1 MSLRALLAVPVS
13 LSLLACGVKSDL
25 MQPGGAQ
32 PDKRQTDPSK
42 PPQPLGQ

>member
-1 MSLRALLAVPVS
+1 MTLRAILAALLS
-13 LSLLACGVKSDL
+13 LCLLACGVKSDL
-25 MQPGGAQ
+25 MRPDGAE

>member
-1 MSLRALLAVPVS
+1 MTLRAILAALLS
-13 LSLLACGVKSDL
+13 LCLLACGVKSDL
-25 MQPGGAQ
+25 MQPGVTQ